1 MQMFKI
7 KIILGINIAFAVQ
20 LIKRFNVTR
29 AITANTKYENANVS
43 SFSTEYSHSESLDD
57 S

>member
-1 MQMFKI
+1 MFKT
-7 KIILGINIAFAVQ
+7 KITLGINIAFAVQ

-29 AITANTKYENANVS
+29 AITANTNMKMQMSVVLVQNI
-43 SFSTEYSHSESLDD
+43 SESLDD